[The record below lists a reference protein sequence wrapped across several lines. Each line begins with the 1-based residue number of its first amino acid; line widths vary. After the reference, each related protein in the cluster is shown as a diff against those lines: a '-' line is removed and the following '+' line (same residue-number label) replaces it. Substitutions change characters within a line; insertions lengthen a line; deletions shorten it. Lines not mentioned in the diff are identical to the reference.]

1 MGCLKPSIS
10 ISRESEISY
19 RRKKIENQKTELK
32 EEINNSEFN
41 YQSENTDTKTIE
53 NEIPNKSELQIPSK
67 KIPLNIIQTKKN
79 LQLEIIET
87 KYLQKGKIIAINPG
101 GIINSE
107 RNQQD
112 GISYFGVSNVK

>member
-32 EEINNSEFN
+32 EEINNTDLN
-41 YQSENTDTKTIE
+41 HQSENTDNKKIE

>member
-32 EEINNSEFN
+32 EEINNSELN
-41 YQSENTDTKTIE
+41 YQSENTDNKKIE

>member
-10 ISRESEISY
+10 ISKEPEISS

-32 EEINNSEFN
+32 EEINNSELN
-41 YQSENTDTKTIE
+41 YQSENTDNKKIE

>member
-32 EEINNSEFN
+32 EDINNSELN
-41 YQSENTDTKTIE
+41 YQIEKTDNKKIE
-53 NEIPNKSELQIPSK
+53 NEIQNKSELQIPSK

>member
-10 ISRESEISY
+10 ISRESEIAY

-32 EEINNSEFN
+32 EEINNSELN
-41 YQSENTDTKTIE
+41 YQSENTDNKKIE

>member
-10 ISRESEISY
+10 ISKEPEISS

-32 EEINNSEFN
+32 EEINNTDLN
-41 YQSENTDTKTIE
+41 YQSENTDNKKIE

>member
-10 ISRESEISY
+10 ISKEPEISS

-32 EEINNSEFN
+32 EEINNSELN
-41 YQSENTDTKTIE
+41 YQSENADNKKIE